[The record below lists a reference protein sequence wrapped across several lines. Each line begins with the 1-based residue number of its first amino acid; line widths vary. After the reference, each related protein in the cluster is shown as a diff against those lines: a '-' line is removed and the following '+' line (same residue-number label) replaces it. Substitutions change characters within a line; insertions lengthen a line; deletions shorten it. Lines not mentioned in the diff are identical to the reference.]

1 MGRRAGAGGRAFGAA
16 AVAAAAAA
24 AAAGAGATGVNML
37 LLGANQEWVNTRAF
51 TTLKSGK
58 GYERQSWAVPGAYDN
73 PAVHFNLQRLGI
85 TLHRYPGGSVGNHWD
100 LEKGDVCE
108 ESLDCSLHPDCEFLQ
123 SIRDA
128 KAACFP
134 DDEFTVG
141 AFYEMVKATGS
152 AAILTLDVSDCEA
165 SLESVQEFVRM
176 AQADDITLRVEIG
189 NESYDPNQG
198 PKPGGFHNGAEFV
211 EKTRKYVHALKE
223 VGASVA
229 VPVCPC
235 PFFFNKPCWGGGES
249 YAKWA
254 HWNGNISAA
263 AADGSY
269 PIDGLVAHNY
279 PVDLL
284 SMQQGN
290 WKGASEMSE
299 AYLSMPE
306 ATMLNADAQ
315 LGTFPAGLTVW
326 ISEYNVQ
333 YSQLWG
339 NKTGPVAD
347 WLRATENSMMH
358 GVHVAAHILS
368 GAAREYVELMNY
380 HTLFE
385 VNPVSQPGFAM
396 LALNDSGALIAPVA
410 QVMGHLSK
418 VFREAF
424 SAAAEVQMLSLLE
437 EERSKIVIT
446 ALGQGNL
453 PCLQA
458 AAFCFPGGAI
468 VLLLNRCDRVLPL
481 DDLTEA
487 VRAAAG
493 QGNLTFD
500 AGVVYPGSLGEP
512 GVTWANFD
520 DLTGEAPWDL
530 PVPTKRSA
538 GQLPKMDATAFG
550 IFEFR
555 A

>member
-1 MGRRAGAGGRAFGAA
+1 MVRAWRR
-16 AVAAAAAA
+16 AAAAAA
-24 AAAGAGATGVNML
+24 AVGAVAGAGAAGVNLM
-37 LLGANQEWVNTRAF
+37 LLGANQEWANTRAF
-51 TTLKSGK
+51 TTLKPGK
-58 GYERQSWAVPGAYDN
+58 GYERQSWAQPGAYN
-73 PAVHFNLQRLGI
+73 NSAIHSNLRRLGI
-85 TLHRYPGGSVGNHWD
+85 TVHRYPGGSVGNHWD
-100 LEKGDVCE
+100 LEEGDVCE
-108 ESLDCSLHPDCEFLQ
+108 ESLDCKVHPDCEFLK

-134 DDEFTVG
+134 DEEFTVG
-141 AFYEMVKATGS
+141 AFYDLVLATDA
-152 AAILTLDVSDCEA
+152 AAILTLDVTDCEA
-165 SLESVQEFVRM
+165 SLDSVQEFVRM
-176 AQADDITLRVEIG
+176 ARAAGVTLRVEIG
-189 NESYDPNQG
+189 NESYDPAQG
-198 PKPGGFHNGAEFV
+198 PKPGGFRDGAEFV
-211 EKTRKYVHALKE
+211 EKTRKYVTALKE
-223 VGASVA
+223 AGATVA

-235 PFFFNKPCWGGGES
+235 PFFFNKPCWGGGGES

-284 SMQQGN
+284 SFQQGN
-290 WKGASEMSE
+290 WKGDSEFSE

-306 ATMLNADAQ
+306 ATMMNADAQ
-315 LGTFPAGLTVW
+315 LETYPDGLTVW

-333 YSQLWG
+333 YAQLWG
-339 NKTGPVAD
+339 NATGPEAD
-347 WLRATENSMMH
+347 WLKATENSMMH

-368 GAAREYVELMNY
+368 GASREAVELMNY

-385 VNPVSQPGFAM
+385 VNPISQPGFAM
-396 LALNDSGALIAPVA
+396 LALNDDGAFIAPVA
-410 QVMGHLSK
+410 QIVGHISK
-418 VFREAF
+418 TFHDF
-424 SAAAEVQMLSLLE
+424 HAAGAVVHTLHLLE
-437 EERSKIVIT
+437 GELSEIVIT

-458 AAFCFPGGAI
+458 VAFCSPGRAA
-468 VLLLNRCDRVLPL
+468 VLLLNRCDRALPL
-481 DDLTEA
+481 DSLTGA
-487 VRAAAG
+487 VRTTAA
-493 QGNLTFD
+493 NEDLEFD
-500 AGVVYPGSLGEP
+500 NGVLYPGSLGEP

-520 DLTGEAPWDL
+520 DQIGGPPWDA

-538 GQLPKMDATAFG
+538 GRLPEMDGTAFA